1 MNPIKP
7 KGVET
12 MIDIVDHFRD
22 EQFEILEGW
31 YPIERHYKEK
41 IEKYSNVT
49 ITKHSND
56 MRKIYD
62 RTKILLVPSICNEGF
77 GRVIIEANINEIPVI
92 ASDVGGIKEAIGEKQ
107 ILIKDYMNSQA
118 FVQALEGLL
127 SSKTLFKKLQG
138 HALENSYRFSKSNLL
153 DILF

>member
-1 MNPIKP
+1 MHGYDENLLLQELKNILEQKISKVHKIVCLSHYILESLPDHAREKSSVVYPIFNYKKYHGLNQAKKTNILFVNPIKP

-62 RTKILLVPSICNEGF
+62 RTKFYLCHL
-77 GRVIIEANINEIPVI
+77 
-92 ASDVGGIKEAIGEKQ
+92 
-107 ILIKDYMNSQA
+107 
-118 FVQALEGLL
+118 FVMKGLEE
-127 SSKTLFKKLQG
+127 S
-138 HALENSYRFSKSNLL
+138 
-153 DILF
+153 